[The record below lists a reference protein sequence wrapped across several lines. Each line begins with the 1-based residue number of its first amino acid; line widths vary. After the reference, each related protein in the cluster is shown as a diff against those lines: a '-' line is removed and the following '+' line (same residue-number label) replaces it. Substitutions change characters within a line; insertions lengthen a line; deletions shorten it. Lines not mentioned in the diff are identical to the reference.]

1 MSMLL
6 GITISLWGWI
16 SLGKCALAFAA
27 LVAWSLGR
35 KALGAGSN
43 WLGLQL
49 VAALVAEGAATA
61 LSFQGENNLR
71 VYDAY
76 LPVEF
81 VALLCYALT
90 WSGLRRGKGIIFSVC
105 LTLYG
110 LVLWNEFPTAW
121 NKQSFTTTSYM
132 LGGLVLVCASVFALF
147 RIAMRSEVPMMKVP
161 STWVLLGSVVF
172 FGGSIPL
179 LGLTNALIERQVTWA
194 PNMYFINDALFL
206 FRYGCVLVAVFI
218 GLRNPTPSRA

>member
-1 MSMLL
+1 M
-6 GITISLWGWI
+6 IPAISIWGWI
-16 SLGKCALAFAA
+16 SLGKCALVVAA
-27 LVAWSLGR
+27 LLAWALGR
-35 KALGAGSN
+35 KALGAASN

-81 VALLCYALT
+81 VALLCYALI
-90 WSGLRRGKGIIFSVC
+90 WSGLQRAKGIILGVC

-110 LVLWNEFPTAW
+110 LVLWNELPTAW
-121 NKQSFTTTSYM
+121 NKQSFTTTGYL

-161 STWVLLGSVVF
+161 STWVLLSIVVF

-179 LGLTNALIERQVTWA
+179 LGLTNSLIERQVAWA
-194 PNMYFINDALFL
+194 PNMYFINDGLYL
-206 FRYGCVLVAVFI
+206 FRYGCVLVAVCI
-218 GLRNPTPSRA
+218 GLRNTTPSPA